1 MSPLLNDPAGY
12 GDRPRTIL
20 ANMFVGPE
28 LLYRTPHR
36 VIATPYHRNSAGI
49 LAASAI
55 TNATDPEDAYR
66 MLIARAV
73 DLILLCP
80 QTKERPAPG
89 GPNFGDRIL
98 NNQLP
103 EWLREVPL
111 PPDLDKPFRLF
122 VVSRPK
128 GSE

>member
-1 MSPLLNDPAGY
+1 MYY
-12 GDRPRTIL
+12 GL
-20 ANMFVGPE
+20 Q

-36 VIATPYHRNSAGI
+36 VIATPYHRNVAGI
-49 LAASAI
+49 LDTFAI
-55 TNATDPEDAYR
+55 INATDPEDAYR
-66 MLIARAV
+66 MLIAREV

-89 GPNFGDRIL
+89 GTNFRDQIL

-111 PPDLDKPFRLF
+111 PPRVDKPFRLF

-128 GSE
+128 GGE